1 MMALKKDYHDLL
13 VHFGGLVMGSKVSK
27 KVAKIA
33 LTVVT
38 AAITVTPVLGA
49 GNPEKGAEIYKQCL
63 ACHSLEP
70 QQHLTGPSLA
80 GVFDRKA
87 GTAPGFLRYSSALKN
102 TDVVWNAGS
111 LDAWL
116 RNPREFLP
124 NNLMSFRGISEPQ
137 SRQDLIA
144 FLKAATSES
153 PPMTTQQ
160 APLADLKA
168 TTPQQRVT
176 AIRHC
181 ADTYFVTLAS
191 GNTYPFWEFNLR
203 FKTDSSKYGPY
214 KGKPAI
220 LRASMRGD
228 RAFVIFSTPEEISLF
243 IKEQC

>member
-1 MMALKKDYHDLL
+1 MRNLT
-13 VHFGGLVMGSKVSK
+13 SK
-27 KVAKIA
+27 KVTKIA
-33 LTVVT
+33 LTVII
-38 AAITVTPVLGA
+38 AAITANTVLGA
-49 GNPEKGAEIYKQCL
+49 GNPEKGAEIYKQCF

-70 QQHLTGPSLA
+70 KLHLTGPSLA
-80 GVFDRKA
+80 GIFDRKA
-87 GTAPGFLRYSSALKN
+87 GTAPGFLRYSNALKN
-102 TDVVWNAGS
+102 ADVVWNAES

-116 RNPREFLP
+116 RNPRDFLP
-124 NNLMSFRGISEPQ
+124 NNLMSFDGISEPQ
-137 SRQDLIA
+137 ARQDLIA
-144 FLKAATSES
+144 YLKVANSGS
-153 PPMTTQQ
+153 SPMTAQRV
-160 APLADLKA
+160 PLTDLKT
-168 TTPQQRVT
+168 TTPNQRVT

-181 ADTYFVTLAS
+181 ADTYHVTLGS

>member
-1 MMALKKDYHDLL
+1 MRNQTSQIL
-13 VHFGGLVMGSKVSK
+13 
-27 KVAKIA
+27 AKIA
-33 LTVVT
+33 LTIIIATIT
-38 AAITVTPVLGA
+38 ANPVLGA
-49 GNPEKGAEIYKQCL
+49 GNPEKGTEIYKQCI

-70 QQHLTGPSLA
+70 ELHLTGPSLA

-87 GTAPGFLRYSSALKN
+87 GTVPGFLRYSNALKN
-102 TDVVWNAGS
+102 ADVVWTAES

-116 RNPREFLP
+116 KNPRDFIP
-124 NNLMSFRGISEPQ
+124 NNLMLFKGISEPQ
-137 SRQDLIA
+137 ARQDLIA
-144 FLKAATSES
+144 YLKVANSEGS
-153 PPMTTQQ
+153 PMTAQRV
-160 APLADLKA
+160 PLTDLKT

-176 AIRHC
+176 AISHC
-181 ADTYFVTLAS
+181 ADTYQVTLGS

-228 RAFVIFSTPEEISLF
+228 RAFVIFSAPEEISLF

>member
-1 MMALKKDYHDLL
+1 MRNQT
-13 VHFGGLVMGSKVSK
+13 SK
-27 KVAKIA
+27 KVAIIA
-33 LTVVT
+33 PTFIIAVIM
-38 AAITVTPVLGA
+38 ANPVLGA
-49 GNPEKGAEIYKQCL
+49 GNPEKGAEIYQQCV

-70 QQHLTGPSLA
+70 KLHLTGPSLA

-87 GTAPGFLRYSSALKN
+87 GTAPDFLRYSNALKN
-102 TDVVWNAGS
+102 ADVVWDAKS

-116 RNPREFLP
+116 KNPRDFLP
-124 NNLMSFRGISEPQ
+124 NNLMSFKGISEPQ
-137 SRQDLIA
+137 ARQDLIA
-144 FLKAATSES
+144 FLKVANSES
-153 PPMTTQQ
+153 SPMTAQRV
-160 APLADLKA
+160 PLTDLKT
-168 TTPQQRVT
+168 TTPNQRVT

-181 ADTYFVTLAS
+181 ADTYHVTLGS